1 MVESTNGRAQA
12 TAGGSLVVLPTGI
25 LPPDPGEFVGV
36 EGVRHVIG
44 ALRDRYDV
52 VLIDAPPLL
61 AIGDGLTIAGFSDAI
76 VAVVRADL
84 ARRGVTNEF
93 AAMLESLPPAKLGF
107 VLCGDAGLDDA
118 QYGAQYGYA
127 YAQERERA
135 RR

>member
-1 MVESTNGRAQA
+1 MR
-12 TAGGSLVVLPTGI
+12 SLPS
-25 LPPDPGEFVGV
+25 FV
-36 EGVRHVIG
+36 
-44 ALRDRYDV
+44 
-52 VLIDAPPLL
+52 
-61 AIGDGLTIAGFSDAI
+61 
-76 VAVVRADL
+76 ADL